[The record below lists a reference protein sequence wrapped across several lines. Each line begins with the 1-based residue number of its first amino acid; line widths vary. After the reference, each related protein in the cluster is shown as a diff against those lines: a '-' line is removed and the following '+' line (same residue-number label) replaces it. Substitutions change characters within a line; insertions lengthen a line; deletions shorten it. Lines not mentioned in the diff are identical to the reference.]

1 MSMAEPLTVETEAE
15 AVRSGFRAAMR
26 RLASSVAVVT
36 CRRDGEWAGMA
47 ATSVTSLSM
56 YPPSILVC
64 VNRAAGIR
72 SAVTQGSPFTVN
84 LLDREHAAVS
94 IAFGGGKPVAERFG
108 VGRWIEG
115 EDGVPWLEDGV
126 ASIDCIVDAEIEYGT
141 HSIIIGRVR
150 GARICGEA
158 TPLIYLDGHYQ

>member
-56 YPPSILVC
+56 DPPSILVC

-108 VGRWIEG
+108 VGQWVEG
-115 EDGVPWLEDGV
+115 EDGV